1 MKWHGKVFG
10 PKKRDFLFQVLSL
23 ELTSHVDMGKLLM
36 QLLKKNKTTT
46 FQKVIVIVI
55 LNVMEVT
62 TAPPE
67 KFWLQQMCLS

>member
-1 MKWHGKVFG
+1 MEKCLDQKTEIFISSSLPGTYQPCGHGEVINA
-10 PKKRDFLFQVLSL
+10 VI
-23 ELTSHVDMGKLLM
+23 
-36 QLLKKNKTTT
+36 KNNKNIT

-62 TAPPE
+62 TATPE

>member
-1 MKWHGKVFG
+1 MTWKSVWTKKQRLFISSSLPGTYQPCGHGEVIKAVI
-10 PKKRDFLFQVLSL
+10 
-23 ELTSHVDMGKLLM
+23 
-36 QLLKKNKTTT
+36 KNNKNIT

-62 TAPPE
+62 TATPE

>member
-1 MKWHGKVFG
+1 MEKCLDQKTEIFISSSLPGTYQPCGHGEVINA
-10 PKKRDFLFQVLSL
+10 VI
-23 ELTSHVDMGKLLM
+23 
-36 QLLKKNKTTT
+36 KNNKNIT